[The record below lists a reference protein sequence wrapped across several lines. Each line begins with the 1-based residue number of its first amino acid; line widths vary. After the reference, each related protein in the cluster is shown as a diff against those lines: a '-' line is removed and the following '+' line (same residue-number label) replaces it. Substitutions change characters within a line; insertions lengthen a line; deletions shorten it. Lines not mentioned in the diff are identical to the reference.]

1 MFPAKHQDKAPAGLL
16 WPFLLPGRGVSRETP
31 RQSTCRIHFFYAR
44 VSRRGD
50 REEKEGGERS
60 EQKREKGEKKGERRD
75 ERGER
80 QEGNGREKR
89 ERTERREGGK
99 ERRGGGWHKGVV
111 LNGNV
116 SCHFLDVFL

>member
-80 QEGNGREKR
+80 QEGNGREKGR
-89 ERTERREGGK
+89 
-99 ERRGGGWHKGVV
+99 ERRGEKGERRGEGVA
-111 LNGNV
+111 GIRA
-116 SCHFLDVFL
+116 SY